1 MRAALAAAASLLLA
15 AAPPHHRAAPGPAG
29 HYRLAGGPDVASEI
43 LLRPDGRFRFFLME
57 GAVDEQAQGRWT
69 REGSRIKLVTL
80 PKPVPPVFSAGPTTK
95 TAETPL
101 KLRVTWPDGRGIATI
116 DLRVGFDKG
125 DPVESYTQ
133 EDGWSLDP
141 AEKRAPRW
149 VELGLQMYGIGYAR
163 FPVDLAKGNS
173 LTFVLTPNG
182 LGTMEFDDVE
192 VEAQPGALVFRRGG
206 QEGRYVRQPR

>member
-1 MRAALAAAASLLLA
+1 MRALAAACLLLTA
-15 AAPPHHRAAPGPAG
+15 AAPAHHRAAPGPAG

-43 LLRPDGRFRFFLME
+43 LLRPDGRFQFFLME
-57 GAVDEQAQGRWT
+57 GALDEQAQGRWT
-69 REGSRIKLVTL
+69 AQGSRIKLVTL
-80 PKPVPPVFSAGPTTK
+80 PKPVPPVFSAGPAAR

-101 KLRVTWPDGRGIATI
+101 KLRVTWPDGRGIALI
-116 DLRVGFDKG
+116 DLRVGFDNG

-133 EDGWSLDP
+133 EDGWSLEP
-141 AEKRAPRW
+141 GETRLPRW
-149 VELGLQMYGIGYAR
+149 VELGLQMYGIGYTR

-173 LTFVLTPNG
+173 LTFTLTPNG

-192 VEAQPGALVFRRGG
+192 VEAEPGALIFRRGG

>member
-1 MRAALAAAASLLLA
+1 MRAKAIACLLLVA
-15 AAPPHHRAAPGPAG
+15 AAPAHHRAAPGPAG

-43 LLRPDGRFRFFLME
+43 LLRPDGRFQFFLME
-57 GAVDEQAQGRWT
+57 GALDEQAQGRWT
-69 REGSRIKLVTL
+69 AQGSRIKLVTL
-80 PKPVPPVFSAGPTTK
+80 PKPVPPVFSAGPATR

-116 DLRVGFDKG
+116 DLRVGFDSG

-141 AEKRAPRW
+141 AEKRVPRW
-149 VELGLQMYGIGYAR
+149 VELGLQMYGIGYIR
-163 FPVDLAKGNS
+163 FPIDLSRGNS
-173 LTFVLTPNG
+173 LTFVLIPNG

-192 VEAQPGALVFRRGG
+192 VEAEPGALIFRRAG
-206 QEGRYVRQPR
+206 QQGRYVRQPR